1 MHMGSIHP
9 SSAVPK
15 SSTGVSLRLDPL
27 GFFFLG
33 HFCLGG
39 VFLFLDFFSCLF
51 LFFLFRPL
59 LKDVYEGSCPKNTWL
74 YSCLCS

>member
-9 SSAVPK
+9 SSAGPK

-39 VFLFLDFFSCLF
+39 VFLFLDFFF
-51 LFFLFRPL
+51 LFVFVLFVSSFV
-59 LKDVYEGSCPKNTWL
+59 KGCI
-74 YSCLCS
+74 